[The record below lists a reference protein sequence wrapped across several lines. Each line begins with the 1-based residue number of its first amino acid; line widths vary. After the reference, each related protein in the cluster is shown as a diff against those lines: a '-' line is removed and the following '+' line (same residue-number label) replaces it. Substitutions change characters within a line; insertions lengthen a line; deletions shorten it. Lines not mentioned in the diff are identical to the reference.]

1 MPNCSLPDFE
11 YMLKNGVLLGNA
23 RVESPKSLATAV
35 SVLGIMI
42 AGVSN
47 EQYGGVSVHELDKL
61 LKPYAEMTHNKNI
74 ELYKGLGSPVDEI
87 ERLAKEKTIID
98 IYDAMQSLEY
108 DINTMITSSAQ
119 TPFTTVSYGLGKSW
133 LEKEIQKQHLKVRG
147 EGLGKDK
154 VTAIFPKILYFVQD
168 GINLKKEDPNYDI
181 KQLAIKTSAERIY
194 PDMINVDDLMEL
206 KGGKKP
212 ITAMGLII

>member
-11 YMLKNGVLLGNA
+11 YMLKNGVQLGNA

-35 SVLGIMI
+35 SILGIMI
-42 AGVSN
+42 AGISN

-61 LKPYAEMTHNKNI
+61 LKPYAEMTHHKNI
-74 ELYKGLGSPVDEI
+74 ELYKGAGSPVEEI

-98 IYDAMQSLEY
+98 IYDAMQALEY

-119 TPFTTVSYGLGKSW
+119 TPFSTVSYGLGQSW

-168 GINLKKEDPNYDI
+168 GVNLRKEDPNYDI